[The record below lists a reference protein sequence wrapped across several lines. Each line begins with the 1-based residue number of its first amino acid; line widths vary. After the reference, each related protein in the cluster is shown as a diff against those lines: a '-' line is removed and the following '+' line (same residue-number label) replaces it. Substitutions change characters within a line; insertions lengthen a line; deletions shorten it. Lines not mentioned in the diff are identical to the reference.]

1 MFSPERTAVL
11 RAVLNDVCQS
21 ISPDD
26 TGTRAHVACKIL
38 EAAGRSQSSIDD
50 LKEAGRKALNDA
62 PTMWRSPSDM
72 LRYRQKSLNRFGD
85 SSV

>member
-11 RAVLNDVCQS
+11 RAVLSEVCQS
-21 ISPDD
+21 VSPYD

-38 EAAGRSQSSIDD
+38 EVAGKGQSSVDD

-62 PTMWRSPSDM
+62 PTMWR
-72 LRYRQKSLNRFGD
+72 
-85 SSV
+85 